1 MKTEEEWIEAALQ
14 GDQEAITLLV
24 EAYQK
29 PVYVICYRMLGNAM
43 EAEDAAQEAFVKA
56 ITKLHTFDT
65 SRPFRPWLFRVT
77 SNLCRDR
84 LRRRKPTYSLDGMGE
99 DGAWEWKAGT
109 AVNPERQVE
118 EQEQQA
124 MIRGLLDTLSP
135 KDRAVVTLFYWE
147 DLSYQEIAE
156 ATDLT
161 ISAVKSRLFRARRAL
176 AEEMQALQEPATRG
190 VMKEEAYAGYA

>member
-24 EAYQK
+24 EASQK
-29 PVYVICYRMLGNAM
+29 PGYVICYRMIGNAM

-65 SRPFRPWLFRVT
+65 SRPFRPWLFRVA

-109 AVNPERQVE
+109 AINPERQVE

-124 MIRGLLDTLSP
+124 MIRRLLDTLSP

-147 DLSYQEIAE
+147 DLSYEEIAQ

-176 AEEMQALQEPATRG
+176 AEEMQALQEPTRNG
-190 VMKEEAYAGYA
+190 AMREEAYAGYA